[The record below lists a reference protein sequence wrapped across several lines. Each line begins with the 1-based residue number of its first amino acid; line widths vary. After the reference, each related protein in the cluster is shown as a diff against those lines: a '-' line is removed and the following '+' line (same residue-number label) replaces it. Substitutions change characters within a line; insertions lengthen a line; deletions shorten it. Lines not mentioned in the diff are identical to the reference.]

1 MSEEEKKEIPVED
14 KKDLDLM
21 EIEVFRQ
28 FWRSLNL
35 ALGEIK
41 ELRGSDVI
49 EVDNAE
55 IMRHEISTLKKEL
68 SELKELLVEMQK
80 QNATANQQQQVQPVQ
95 QPQFQQQQRMPV
107 MQPIASPLPY
117 YPTPN
122 FAPVVPIIQ

>member
-1 MSEEEKKEIPVED
+1 MSEEEKKETSPVED

-21 EIEVFRQ
+21 EIEVYRQ

-35 ALGEIK
+35 ALSEIK
-41 ELRGSDVI
+41 ELRGGDAV

-55 IMRHEISTLKKEL
+55 VMRHEISTLKKEL

-80 QNATANQQQQVQPVQ
+80 QNTASNQQQQIQ
-95 QPQFQQQQRMPV
+95 QPQIQQQRIPV

>member
-1 MSEEEKKEIPVED
+1 MSEEEKKEVPVED

-68 SELKELLVEMQK
+68 SELKELLVKMQK
-80 QNATANQQQQVQPVQ
+80 QNTTANQQQQVQPIQ

>member
-1 MSEEEKKEIPVED
+1 MSEEEKKEVPVED

-80 QNATANQQQQVQPVQ
+80 QNTASNQQQQVQQVQ
-95 QPQFQQQQRMPV
+95 QPQIQQQRIPV

-122 FAPVVPIIQ
+122 YAPVVPIIQ

>member
-80 QNATANQQQQVQPVQ
+80 QNATANQQQVQPVQ
-95 QPQFQQQQRMPV
+95 QTQIQQQQRIPV

>member
-1 MSEEEKKEIPVED
+1 MNEEKKEVPTED
-14 KKDLDLM
+14 KKDLDAM

-41 ELRGSDVI
+41 ELRGGDVI

-80 QNATANQQQQVQPVQ
+80 QNATANQQQVQQVQ
-95 QPQFQQQQRMPV
+95 QPQIQQQQRIPV

>member
-1 MSEEEKKEIPVED
+1 MNEEDKKENQVED

-41 ELRGSDVI
+41 ELRGGDVI

-80 QNATANQQQQVQPVQ
+80 QNTNQQQQIPQQIQPQRVAVQP
-95 QPQFQQQQRMPV
+95 
-107 MQPIASPLPY
+107 ITSPLPY
-117 YPTPN
+117 YQTPN

>member
-41 ELRGSDVI
+41 ELRGSDAI

-80 QNATANQQQQVQPVQ
+80 QNATANQQQQVQ
-95 QPQFQQQQRMPV
+95 QPQIQQQQRIPV

>member
-1 MSEEEKKEIPVED
+1 MSEEEKKEVPVED

-80 QNATANQQQQVQPVQ
+80 QNATANQQQPIQQVQ
-95 QPQFQQQQRMPV
+95 QPQIQQQRIPV

-122 FAPVVPIIQ
+122 YAPVVPIIQ

>member
-1 MSEEEKKEIPVED
+1 MNEEEKKEVNQAED

-28 FWRSLNL
+28 FWRSLNV

-41 ELRGSDVI
+41 ELRGSDAI

-68 SELKELLVEMQK
+68 TELKELLVEMQK
-80 QNATANQQQQVQPVQ
+80 QNASQVQQVQQ
-95 QPQFQQQQRMPV
+95 QPIPPQRVSV

-117 YPTPN
+117 YQTPN
-122 FAPVVPIIQ
+122 FPPMMPLIQQ

>member
-1 MSEEEKKEIPVED
+1 MNEEKKEIPTED
-14 KKDLDLM
+14 KKDLDAM

-41 ELRGSDVI
+41 ELRGGDVI

-80 QNATANQQQQVQPVQ
+80 QNASANQQQVQ
-95 QPQFQQQQRMPV
+95 QPQIQQQQRIPV